1 MDEEKEFSPE
11 EIQTAAEDVRT
22 RGFGDFMFMDPNRNR
37 MTTRRKTSSR
47 QRHTSRKRTSSKHTS
62 RKQTSRKRTSRK
74 RTSRKMD
81 LCCTEWRNTARGR
94 HQTMSCWKDNNMW
107 VYKWRRR

>member
-11 EIQTAAEDVRT
+11 EIQSAAEEVRMG
-22 RGFGDFMFMDPNRNR
+22 GFGDFMFMDPNRNR
-37 MTTRRKTSSR
+37 RTTRKRTSSR
-47 QRHTSRKRTSSKHTS
+47 PRQTSHPRTSSRHTSRKK
-62 RKQTSRKRTSRK
+62 TSRKRTSRQ
-74 RTSRKMD
+74 MD

-94 HQTMSCWKDNNMW
+94 HQTKSCWKDSNMW